1 MISSWAQKCPW
12 GSDLITQL
20 PNFQDIEIGYGDE
33 HAQHRLVQRLVKGG
47 AYQHSLAQGLVNGG
61 ACCHRLA
68 QGLVKEGS
76 ILAQTGSV
84 KANPTLLE

>member
-47 AYQHSLAQGLVNGG
+47 AYQHSLVQGLVNGEHVVTDWLRDWLRRG
-61 ACCHRLA
+61 AYWHRLV
-68 QGLVKEGS
+68 Q
-76 ILAQTGSV
+76 
-84 KANPTLLE
+84 